1 MIEEQGRVVATEPG
15 MVWVETQRQSACDS
29 CESRT
34 GCGHSVLA
42 RLGSKTV
49 HLQAL
54 CDLEVEV
61 GDLVMVG
68 VPEQVLLK
76 SSFLAYLMPLITML
90 VAALLADV
98 WWRSDGAVAV
108 AAILGLA
115 IGFGLLSWH
124 FKRHQHDQLYQ
135 PVVLKRL
142 CGGVIARC

>member
-15 MVWVETQRQSACDS
+15 LVWVETQRQSACDS

-54 CDLEVEV
+54 CDFNVEV
-61 GDLVMVG
+61 ADLVMVG

-90 VAALLADV
+90 GAALIANS
-98 WWRSDGAVAV
+98 WWGSDAAVAG

-115 IGFGLLSWH
+115 SGFGLLGWH

-142 CGGVIARC
+142 CGGAIGGC